1 MLETEKLVPEIEL
14 KKGGTELVVAGLERR
29 QNQ

>member
-14 KKGGTELVVAGLERR
+14 KKGGTELVVTGLERR